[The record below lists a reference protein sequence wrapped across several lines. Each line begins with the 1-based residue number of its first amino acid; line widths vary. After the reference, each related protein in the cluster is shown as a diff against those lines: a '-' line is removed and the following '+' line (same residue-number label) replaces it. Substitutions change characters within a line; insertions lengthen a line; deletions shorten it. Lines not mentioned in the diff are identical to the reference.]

1 MQALQKQLKEA
12 QEREGETYKAL
23 EEKKKKYDQ
32 LLVEQ
37 LTGRGVKE
45 RLESE
50 NKQQKEELT
59 RLRITQE
66 ELDKKVRDMQVQ
78 ETERLRCI
86 GQMRIESEAMK
97 KCLRDMEQM
106 MNTERTRSLVE
117 VSQLK
122 ELLLKQKKKSSVVK
136 EMTKGE
142 NQNES
147 KGDETP
153 QSNHQRN
160 GSFPSID
167 ATPIK
172 VVPSPISDMR
182 DPTPKVD
189 PVSAEK
195 SNTTMGTSSTGISE
209 MINNLSGV
217 MSELEQRLGVNK
229 P

>member
-1 MQALQKQLKEA
+1 MEALQKQLKET
-12 QEREGETYKAL
+12 QERESETYKAL
-23 EEKKKKYDQ
+23 EEKKKQYDQ

-37 LTGRGVKE
+37 LTDRGVKE

-66 ELDKKVRDMQVQ
+66 ELDKKVREMQV
-78 ETERLRCI
+78 EEAERLRCN
-86 GQMRIESEAMK
+86 GQMQSELEEKK

-106 MNTERTRSLVE
+106 LNTERTRSLVE

-136 EMTKGE
+136 EMTEVE
-142 NQNES
+142 NQNET

-153 QSNHQRN
+153 QSKHQRN

-182 DPTPKVD
+182 DPTPKSD

-195 SNTTMGTSSTGISE
+195 TNTTMGTSSTGISE
-209 MINNLSGV
+209 MISNLSNV
-217 MSELEQRLGVNK
+217 MSELEQHLGVNK
-229 P
+229 S